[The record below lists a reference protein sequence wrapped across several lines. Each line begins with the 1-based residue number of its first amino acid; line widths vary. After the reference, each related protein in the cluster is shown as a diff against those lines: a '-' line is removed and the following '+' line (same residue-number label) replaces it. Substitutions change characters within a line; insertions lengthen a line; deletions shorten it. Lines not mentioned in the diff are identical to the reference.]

1 MYYVH
6 YVYDSLVLLSTPVLT
21 LLRYFQY
28 MLSLYL
34 NITTNLLTGTQLK
47 DMMFFDKY

>member
-1 MYYVH
+1 MCYVH
-6 YVYDSLVLLSTPVLT
+6 YVYNSLVLLSTPVLI

-34 NITTNLLTGTQLK
+34 NIMTNLLTGTPLK
-47 DMMFFDKY
+47 DMKFFDKY